1 MPELPE
7 VEVVRLGIRDHVVG
21 RTISKVA
28 ILDARSLRRH
38 LAGPADFISRLEG
51 RTVVGVA
58 RRGKY
63 LWMQLDHGDAVLCHL
78 GMSGQFLI
86 ADAGDPPPRHL
97 RVSLSLDDR
106 PPQAGGAPRE
116 LRFADQRIFG
126 GMSFSEDGA
135 KLPDEIAH
143 IARDPLD
150 PLFDPAAF
158 TARLRKRETGVKR
171 AILDQTL
178 ISGVGNIYADEA
190 LWRTPLH
197 YARNT
202 RHLRAREVEALL
214 GHITEVMHEALAQGG
229 TSFDALYVNVN
240 GTSGYFDR
248 SLQAY
253 GQEGKPCQRCGT
265 PLRRD
270 AFMSRSSYW
279 CPSCQPRPRN
289 GKF

>member
-1 MPELPE
+1 M
-7 VEVVRLGIRDHVVG
+7 RLGICEHVVG
-21 RTISKVA
+21 RTIANA
-28 ILDARSLRRH
+28 IVFDARSVRRH
-38 LAGPADFISRLEG
+38 LPGPADFVSRLEG

-63 LWMQLDHGDAVLCHL
+63 LWMQLGDFGSGASDAILCHL

-86 ADAGDPPPRHL
+86 AEADAPPPRHL
-97 RVSLSLDDR
+97 RISIALDD
-106 PPQAGGAPRE
+106 GRE

-135 KLPDEIAH
+135 ELPPEIEH
-143 IARDPLD
+143 IARDPID
-150 PLFDPAAF
+150 PLFDPAKFA
-158 TARLRKRETGVKR
+158 ARLRRRETGIKR

-178 ISGVGNIYADEA
+178 ISGVGNIYADES

-202 RHLRAREVEALL
+202 KHLKTREVVALL
-214 GHITEVMHEALAQGG
+214 GHIKEVMCEALEQGG

-253 GQEGKPCQRCGT
+253 GQEGRPCPRCGT
-265 PLRRD
+265 VMRRT
-270 AFMSRSSYW
+270 AFMNRSSYW
-279 CPSCQPRPRN
+279 CPTCQPRPRN

>member
-7 VEVVRLGIRDHVVG
+7 VEVVRRGIADHVVG
-21 RTISKVA
+21 RGIASVA
-28 ILDARSLRRH
+28 VHDVRSLRRH
-38 LAGPADFISRLEG
+38 LPGPADFIHRLEG
-51 RTVVGVA
+51 RGVVGVA

-63 LWMQLDHGDAVLCHL
+63 LWMQLADPDGGARDAVLCHL
-78 GMSGQFLI
+78 GMSGQFLVSE
-86 ADAGDPPPRHL
+86 AGAPAPRHL
-97 RVSLSLDDR
+97 RISLTLDD
-106 PPQAGGAPRE
+106 GRE

-135 KLPDEIAH
+135 ELPPEIAH

-150 PLFDPAAF
+150 PLFDPLEFA
-158 TARLRKRETGVKR
+158 ARLRRRETGVKR

-178 ISGVGNIYADEA
+178 ISGVGNIYADES

-202 RHLRAREVEALL
+202 RHLRRREVDGLL
-214 GHITEVMHEALAQGG
+214 LHIGEVMLEALAQGG

-240 GTSGYFDR
+240 GNSGYFDR

-253 GQEGKPCQRCGT
+253 GQEGRPCQRCAT
-265 PLRRD
+265 PIRRD
-270 AFMSRSSYW
+270 AFMNRSSFW
-279 CPSCQPRPRN
+279 CPTCQPRPRT
-289 GKF
+289 GRF